1 MAKRNNRVRRLARK
15 ERKAKEVATR
25 AKADEAYAEERRLHP
40 TTDFSRI
47 HQILLNGRF
56 RSHEKGGTKP
66 FKDCVLG
73 PTVKASNPA
82 ELEAATNAFYA
93 REALKQVPS

>member
-1 MAKRNNRVRRLARK
+1 
-15 ERKAKEVATR
+15 
-25 AKADEAYAEERRLHP
+25 
-40 TTDFSRI
+40 
-47 HQILLNGRF
+47 LNGRF

-73 PTVKASNPA
+73 PTVVASNPA